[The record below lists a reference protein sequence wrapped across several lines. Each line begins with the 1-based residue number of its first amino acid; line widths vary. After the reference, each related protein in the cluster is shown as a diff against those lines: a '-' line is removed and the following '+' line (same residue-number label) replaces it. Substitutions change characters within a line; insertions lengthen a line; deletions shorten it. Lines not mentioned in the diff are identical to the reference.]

1 MVVERSEDFVA
12 RVEELGLEGVV
23 AKPFGSTYIPGR
35 RRTAWV
41 KHKLARVEC
50 LAMTGVRR
58 TSDAVAKAVF
68 VARAARR
75 FVGWRVHWTGSS
87 WGVGYG

>member
-1 MVVERSEDFVA
+1 MVEAAEDFVA
-12 RVEELGLEGVV
+12 RVEELGPEDVV
-23 AKPFGSTYIPGR
+23 AKPLGSTYIPGR
-35 RRTAWV
+35 RRSAWV
-41 KHKLARVEC
+41 KHKVGRVER
-50 LAMTGVRR
+50 LAVTVVAA
-58 TSDAVAKAVF
+58 TSDAVAEAVF